1 MKGVVAAAHYD
12 GKRNFVAM
20 VGAWCMLGTAPILR
34 PHRSLTLPAALPP
47 PQVRGKK
54 RYVLLP
60 PAACEHLFLRPRG
73 DPSARHSPVDWSKVP
88 RPIDMQAAAV
98 VDCVVLEL

>member
-1 MKGVVAAAHYD
+1 MASGTSWQWL
-12 GKRNFVAM
+12 
-20 VGAWCMLGTAPILR
+20 VGAWLHAWYCAHTAPT
-34 PHRSLTLPAALPP
+34 PLTLPAALPP

-60 PAACEHLFLRPRG
+60 PAACEHLFLLPRG
-73 DPSARHSPVDWSKVP
+73 DASARHSPVDWSKVL

-98 VDCVVLEL
+98 VDCCRA